1 MTELALPPLSTELK
15 TQSILVVEDN
25 ATLNQVLCDLL
36 AEQGYA
42 VESAHDGVDAL
53 DKLHHHTPDLVVADV
68 VMPQMDGHTLLQQIR
83 SDPNIYHL
91 PVIFLTG
98 YASAD
103 DRRRAKELGVEE
115 YLTKPLDSNDLIHS
129 VRNALLR
136 RQSTERHINHRVEAI
151 RNQILGLVQHEF
163 RTPLTLIMGYAEY
176 LQESIT
182 DRGAHAL
189 SEDDLRQSIEA
200 ILEGSRR
207 LNHLV
212 ESFLTLATLGREML
226 PAEDIY
232 PLDPVALWRESMT
245 VLRQEINTSPLQIVL
260 NEPPDPVIAYGVM
273 ELLREALV
281 RLLDNALHFRRPE
294 SQFIW
299 LNVVAK
305 PGFVGWQIRDEG
317 IGISPHH
324 LAKLAEPF
332 VRLHKPGVTT
342 HGVGLSLTLARRIA
356 ELHGGTLTIDSEEG
370 CGSVF
375 TLWIA
380 DHDH

>member
-1 MTELALPPLSTELK
+1 MTELALPPLPTEVK

-42 VESAHDGVDAL
+42 VQSAHDGVDAL
-53 DKLHHHTPDLVVADV
+53 NKLQHQAPDLIVSDV
-68 VMPQMDGHTLLQQIR
+68 VMPQMDGHTLLQRIR
-83 SDPNIYHL
+83 NDPKINHL

-103 DRRRAKELGVEE
+103 DRRRAKELGVED

-129 VRNALLR
+129 IRNALHR
-136 RQSTERHINHRVEAI
+136 RQATERHITQRVEVI

-176 LQESIT
+176 LQELMNDEGPEAI
-182 DRGAHAL
+182 D
-189 SEDDLRQSIEA
+189 EDELRQSLDA

-212 ESFLTLATLGREML
+212 ESFLTLAMLGRELL
-226 PAEDIY
+226 PEDDIY
-232 PLDPVALWRESMT
+232 PLDPVALWRECTIMM
-245 VLRQEINTSPLQIVL
+245 REEINATGMRIVL
-260 NEPPDPVIAYGVM
+260 SDPPDPVIAYGVM
-273 ELLREALV
+273 DLLREALV
-281 RLLDNALHFRRPE
+281 RLLDNALRFRRPD
-294 SQFIW
+294 SQTIW
-299 LNVVAK
+299 LSVVTK

-317 IGISPHH
+317 IGIAPQH

-332 VRLHKPGVTT
+332 ARLHKPGVTT
-342 HGVGLSLTLARRIA
+342 HGAGLSLTLARRIA
-356 ELHGGTLTIDSEEG
+356 ELHGGMLNIDSEEG
-370 CGSVF
+370 VGSVF
-375 TLWIA
+375 TLWVA
-380 DHDH
+380 DRDL